1 MDVLSRKLRAGPQV
15 VSHFL
20 PVRPSGEQPRTPILK
35 SDTVGAEARM
45 GKVTRLIAD
54 WQGR

>member
-1 MDVLSRKLRAGPQV
+1 MDVLSRKLRAGPEAAC
-15 VSHFL
+15 HFL
-20 PVRPSGEQPRTPILK
+20 PVRPSGEQPGTPILK

-45 GKVTRLIAD
+45 GKVMSLIAD

>member
-1 MDVLSRKLRAGPQV
+1 MVGLWPPPCILSENNHP
-15 VSHFL
+15 
-20 PVRPSGEQPRTPILK
+20 PPK

-45 GKVTRLIAD
+45 GKVMSLIAD